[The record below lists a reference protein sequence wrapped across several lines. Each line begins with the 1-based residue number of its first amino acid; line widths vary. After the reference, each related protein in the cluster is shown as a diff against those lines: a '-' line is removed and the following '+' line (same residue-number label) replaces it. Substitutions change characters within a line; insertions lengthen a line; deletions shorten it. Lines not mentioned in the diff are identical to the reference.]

1 MYVASF
7 SKYISSRNQRR
18 AADPRSQ
25 SDSLKFFSMGKK
37 KTPQKA
43 FYQKAKERIQ
53 THTYFKFFTS
63 SLSHLSVTPIKISI
77 THSN

>member
-7 SKYISSRNQRR
+7 SKYISFRNQPR
-18 AADPRSQ
+18 AGNPRSQ
-25 SDSLKFFSMGKK
+25 FDSLKLFSMGEK

-53 THTYFKFFTS
+53 KQRYFKFFTS
-63 SLSHLSVTPIKISI
+63 SLSHLSVTPIKISV
-77 THSN
+77 THNN